1 MEFLHVGMKV
11 ENVERSRTLYGQLFG
26 MTWEPVTEYALA
38 DAVLEGEISPSRTL
52 VSHGWTADGTEI
64 EMVQVVEGRTA
75 DHLVLGDREGPS
87 HVAFRVDDLATA
99 VANAEKSGLRVVSE
113 WSSPAVDYVFLSGAA
128 LGGLLVQLV
137 QFKGPRAVRRP
148 ESQRK

>member
-11 ENVERSRTLYGQLFG
+11 DDIENSRALYGALFG
-26 MTWEPVTEYALA
+26 MTWEPVSEYSLT
-38 DAVLEGEISPSRTL
+38 DAVLEGEVSPSRTL

-75 DHLVLGDREGPS
+75 DELVLGEREGLS
-87 HVAFRVDDLATA
+87 HVAFSGEERDSAVATA
-99 VANAEKSGLRVVSE
+99 ETAGLRRVSE

-137 QFKGPRAVRRP
+137 QFKKPRAVQRP
-148 ESQRK
+148 QDQR

>member
-11 ENVERSRTLYGQLFG
+11 DDIERSRALYGQLFG
-26 MTWEPVTEYALA
+26 MTWEPVSEYALA
-38 DAVLEGEISPSRTL
+38 DAVLEGEVSPSRTL

-75 DHLVLGDREGPS
+75 DHLVLGDREGLS
-87 HVAFRVDDLATA
+87 HVAFSVEDLDSAVATA
-99 VANAEKSGLRVVSE
+99 EAAGLRRVAE

-128 LGGLLVQLV
+128 LGGVLVQLV
-137 QFKGPRAVRRP
+137 QFKAPRAVQRP
-148 ESQRK
+148 VTES